1 MELISDKLSRA
12 LNIENATELVA
23 EVVPN
28 IQKSPTLIDSTI
40 ELRREGEIQ
49 EDYEFV
55 REKLRNVAE
64 TGSEALQSAL
74 TVGAD
79 SFNPRLLEAASQLMN
94 QITMASRELIETQKS
109 MRKLSEDVI
118 GDQINIQNNTVYV
131 GTAKELL
138 EMVRETK

>member
-1 MELISDKLSRA
+1 MELIADKISKA
-12 LNIENATELVA
+12 LNIENVTEVVA
-23 EVVPN
+23 EIVPSHEN
-28 IQKSPTLIDSTI
+28 SPSIRDSSI
-40 ELRREGEIQ
+40 ELKREGEIQ

-79 SFNPRLLEAASQLMN
+79 SFNPRLLEAASQLMA
-94 QITMASRELIETQKS
+94 QITTASRELIETQKS
-109 MRKLSEDVI
+109 MQKLSENVI

-131 GTAKELL
+131 GTANDLLKMVKENI
-138 EMVRETK
+138 